1 MYQFLRQSK
10 AKRSLVVLLVSAS
23 ALIFLFTNCG
33 RFGGFIIPDVEGTNS
48 LGSAGVNPPL
58 PPVDQKL
65 CTTTSVPGR
74 VGLQRLTSRQMENTL
89 RDLLGISNIVLPST
103 FARDDQMGGYV
114 SLPETQLMSSQFV
127 EMQMDFLFG
136 LADQVVTQAPA
147 VVISCAYANS
157 ATCVDK
163 IISDFLVRAYRRP
176 LRADEKSR
184 FITQYN
190 NFSGTA
196 QEKMKVV
203 IASILFSPQF
213 LYRELTNPPAGSGNY
228 LALNS
233 YELANR
239 LSYFA
244 WETMPDAQLFAK
256 AQSGDLSK
264 PEVLTAEL
272 QRMIQS
278 PRIEALA
285 RSLAEQW
292 FGYGSIWQHSLN
304 STTFPNFN
312 TPMKQ
317 SMYGESV
324 QFIKYLIQQNRPLSD
339 LVIADYSFVDSNLA
353 TLYGLSVPA
362 NTPMTL
368 TNIVNT
374 KHQGVLGQP
383 GILALTS
390 SGEKTSIVRRGLWVN
405 EKLLCTTFGAPPAGV
420 DTKLPTNLPADATPR
435 EQMDAHR
442 TIASCA
448 ACHNYID
455 PPGLVLESFDP
466 LGRSRTIYSTGRTI
480 DTSAKLVSGVSFLDA
495 KDLNAYLSKDKNFNE
510 CVTKK
515 VMPVIVGRVSKFEDA
530 CSVKTIAAGKI
541 PTDLTFGQLFENMVK
556 SMVFTMQAGE

>member
-1 MYQFLRQSK
+1 MYRLLRLFKSK
-10 AKRSLVVLLVSAS
+10 LRILSIFVG
-23 ALIFLFTNCG
+23 ALGLTFLFMNCG
-33 RFGGFIIPDVEGTNS
+33 RIGGFALKDVTGTS
-48 LGSAGVNPPL
+48 DQGSSAINPPL

-89 RDLLGISNIVLPST
+89 RDLLGITVTLPTT
-103 FARDDQMGGYV
+103 FSRDDQMGGYV

-127 EMQMDFLFG
+127 DMQMDFIFD
-136 LADQVVTQAPA
+136 LADKVVTQAPA

-176 LRADEKSR
+176 LRTDEKTS
-184 FITQYN
+184 FVTQYN

-213 LYRELTNPPAGSGNY
+213 LYREITNPPPGSSNY
-228 LALNS
+228 LALSS

-272 QRMIQS
+272 QRMMQS

-292 FGYGSIWQHSLN
+292 FGYGSIWTHSLN

-312 TPMKQ
+312 TAMKQ
-317 SMYGESV
+317 SMYNESV
-324 QFIKYLIQQNRPLSD
+324 QFIKYLIQQNRPVSD
-339 LVIADYSFVDSNLA
+339 IAIADYSFVDSNLA
-353 TLYGLSVPA
+353 TLYGLSLPA
-362 NTPMTL
+362 NSPLTF

-374 KHQGVLGQP
+374 KHQGILGHP

-390 SGEKTSIVRRGLWVN
+390 SGEKTSIVRRGLWAN
-405 EKLLCTTFGAPPAGV
+405 EKLLCTTFGAPPAGAS
-420 DTKLPTNLPADATPR
+420 TQLPTNLPADATPR
-435 EQMDAHR
+435 EVMEAHR
-442 TIASCA
+442 ANPSCA

-455 PPGLVLESFDP
+455 PPGMVLESFDP
-466 LGRSRTIYSTGRTI
+466 LGRIRTTYSTGRTI
-480 DTSAKLVSGVSFLDA
+480 DTSAKLANGVSFLDT
-495 KDLNAYLSKDKNFNE
+495 KDLNAYLSKDKNFSE

-515 VMPVIVGRVSKFEDA
+515 IMPVIVGRVAKFEDT
-530 CSVKTIAAGKI
+530 CSVKTIAEGKL
-541 PTDLTFGQLFENMVK
+541 PTDITFRQLFENMIK